1 MQLNNFTI
9 VKLERYGKINLYIR
23 FIFNF
28 KDILNKFKIPP
39 KEKKLHSLK

>member
-1 MQLNNFTI
+1 MFNFSLLF
-9 VKLERYGKINLYIR
+9 VR